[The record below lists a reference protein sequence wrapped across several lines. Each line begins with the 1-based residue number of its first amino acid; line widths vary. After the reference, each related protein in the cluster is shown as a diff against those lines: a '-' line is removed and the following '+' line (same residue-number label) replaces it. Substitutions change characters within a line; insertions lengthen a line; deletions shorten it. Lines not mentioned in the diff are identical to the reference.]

1 MPTQVCTSAHQ
12 PGTILLPDPVL
23 ALPQA
28 GSPRVL
34 RSKAAGMTAHVAGRD
49 YLTPAGTRLR
59 HPEKGQD
66 SRESLQGGRYHK
78 TQSVFN

>member
-1 MPTQVCTSAHQ
+1 MLTQVCTGAHQ
-12 PGTILLPDPVL
+12 PGTILLPGPVL

-34 RSKAAGMTAHVAGRD
+34 RSKAAGMTAHAAGRD
-49 YLTPAGTRLR
+49 HLTPVGTGLM
-59 HPEKGQD
+59 HPDKGQD